1 MQTMNQII
9 ELGRSLHREISQSQG
24 LSREEIEKILWKDM
38 KRNTSSYIFP
48 KGKIP
53 LKFLEVNSN

>member
-48 KGKIP
+48 NRITKMM
-53 LKFLEVNSN
+53 EN